1 MSDDERTDDRGGQKS
16 RPVTTTDAGIPAPS
30 DEHSLTVGPGGP
42 ILLQDH
48 YLIQKMA
55 QFNRERV
62 PERVVHAKG
71 GGAHGF
77 FEVTEDVTQWT
88 RANFLSKKGKR
99 TPVFARFSTVAGE
112 QGSPD
117 TNRDPRGFALK
128 FYTEQG
134 NYDMVGNN
142 TPIFFVR
149 DPSKF
154 QDFIHSQKRC
164 PARHV
169 RDHNMQWDFWSLS
182 PESIHQ
188 VLILMSDR
196 GTPKTWRNM
205 NGYSSHTFTWVNA
218 AGEAFY
224 VKYHFKTDQGI
235 ENFTDAEAQAMKAE
249 DADYHL
255 RDLYA
260 TLARGEEAS
269 WTLEMQVM
277 PVEEADD
284 YRFNPFDLTKVWPHG
299 DYEPIPIGRLVLNRN
314 PENYF
319 AEVEQAAFEP
329 ANMVPGIEASP
340 DRMLLGRLFSYPDT
354 HRHRIGT
361 NYLQLPIN
369 RPHCPVHSYNKEG
382 AMRYEHSG
390 DQPVYAPNSFGG
402 PQADP
407 ERYGEM
413 FSPQVAGQM
422 TRAPYKK
429 HPEDDDYVQARALW
443 RDVMDDAAREN
454 TVSNMVGHM
463 SQGVDTEIQERAL
476 EHWRRVDEELGD
488 RVAEGLGLPVGESA
502 GAAS

>member
-1 MSDDERTDDRGGQKS
+1 
-16 RPVTTTDAGIPAPS
+16 
-30 DEHSLTVGPGGP
+30 
-42 ILLQDH
+42 
-48 YLIQKMA
+48 
-55 QFNRERV
+55 
-62 PERVVHAKG
+62 
-71 GGAHGF
+71 
-77 FEVTEDVTQWT
+77 
-88 RANFLSKKGKR
+88 
-99 TPVFARFSTVAGE
+99 
-112 QGSPD
+112 
-117 TNRDPRGFALK
+117 
-128 FYTEQG
+128 
-134 NYDMVGNN
+134 
-142 TPIFFVR
+142 
-149 DPSKF
+149 
-154 QDFIHSQKRC
+154 
-164 PARHV
+164 
-169 RDHNMQWDFWSLS
+169 
-182 PESIHQ
+182 
-188 VLILMSDR
+188 
-196 GTPKTWRNM
+196 M

-390 DQPVYAPNSFGG
+390 DQPVYAPNSFGW

-422 TRAPYKK
+422 TRSPYKK

-443 RDVMDDAAREN
+443 RDVMDDAALEN

-488 RVAEGLGLPVGESA
+488 RIAEGLGLPVRESA